1 MSEHPTTSAFE
12 SLWAEIKLLL
22 EWQQGFGFYVVVGD
36 DYRVAL
42 ALRQRIEDAMRV
54 SSGALQFLRPQNP
67 ETAAVEVL
75 QAILPPSEQEAT
87 RYQQWQAPVW
97 LDLTTA
103 PDDPNWQ
110 IPRRQVLAALNVRR
124 SALEAYCLRPLFVHL
139 PQSLLPEVVTWAP
152 DLWSIRQFIA
162 ILPPYSP
169 PPVPKEDEVEN
180 FRNET
185 IRLSEQASQAG
196 ERGDIALA
204 LQQARA
210 TVERFQQLRTL
221 VGDTPLVLRDLSV
234 ILEKLGNIE
243 ADQGNFPAAL
253 EHYKASLQLRRQLR
267 HALGDTPQVLD
278 DLQIVLSKMA
288 RATEDFGQTFKPEEA
303 NLLAEVEAKLAAW
316 HVREGRV
323 G

>member
-75 QAILPPSEQEAT
+75 QAILPPSEQEAA

-110 IPRRQVLAALNVRR
+110 TPRRQVLAALNVRR

-162 ILPPYSP
+162 ILPPQSLPSP
-169 PPVPKEDEVEN
+169 HAA
-180 FRNET
+180 
-185 IRLSEQASQAG
+185 QANA
-196 ERGDIALA
+196 AA
-204 LQQARA
+204 LQQIRA
-210 TVERFQQLRTL
+210 EMVRLQQLRTL
-221 VGDTPLVLRDLSV
+221 IGDTPLVLRDLSV

-243 ADQGNFPAAL
+243 ADQGNFSAAL
-253 EHYKASLQLRRQLR
+253 AHYQASLQLRRQLR